1 MSERIEILKVLV
13 GSRANGLSREDSD
26 YDYRA
31 VYVTPTSEL
40 LSLGTGKYKASAW
53 VEGKNEDN
61 TSYELG
67 HFLHLAT
74 KSNANILEMFVA
86 PLKGSNEIGDELRD
100 LFDSVWSTE
109 GVRNAFVGYSLNQRK
124 KFLDDKDGR
133 AWKYAVAYIRTLLQG
148 IELIETGTMSIVVPD
163 EWLEDL
169 QNVRDGK
176 YTRGAVVDLAEALR
190 EELDEAYER
199 AEAFERLQEPDV
211 EKVNEFL
218 LKVRKENW

>member
-53 VEGKNEDN
+53 VEGENEDN

-74 KSNANILEMFVA
+74 KSNVNILEMFVA
-86 PLKGSNEIGDELRD
+86 PLKGSNKIGDELRD

-133 AWKYAVAYIRTLLQG
+133 AWKYAVAYIRILIQG
-148 IELIETGTMSIVVPD
+148 IELIKTGTMSIKVP
-163 EWLEDL
+163 LEDL
-169 QNVRDGK
+169 DILQIVRDGGFS
-176 YTRGAVVDLAEALR
+176 RGEAVDIAERLR
-190 EELDEAYER
+190 ESLESAYDEAVASNQLR
-199 AEAFERLQEPDV
+199 MPNI